1 VTQAAWE
8 RARAAEAAA
17 REQLA
22 AVPSWLWDGTTLP
35 VPVETLADSHYG
47 LFVEEAPDLR
57 SRLGLNGEAH
67 LSGLL
72 LPAERL
78 IMVDAE
84 EAGRAPGRR
93 RFTIT
98 HELGHW
104 VMHCSATSVEPVY
117 CRDVSVREDPA
128 PESTEPGDAT
138 VFLDYPPP
146 NSRPISSPRPCLC
159 LVSCCSPSRARRR
172 SMRSTTSR
180 GCSASRARRCA
191 DGSGRSTRASE
202 GRCQKPASA
211 GNSSGAGQSGLES
224 RPIRRRRPARWPRAR
239 GTR

>member
-1 VTQAAWE
+1 MTEAAWE

-57 SRLGLNGEAH
+57 LRLGLNGQAH

-104 VMHCSATSVEPVY
+104 VMHCSAASVEPVY
-117 CRDVSVREDPA
+117 CRDVSVREDPG
-128 PESTEPGDAT
+128 PQGTEPGEAT
-138 VFLDYPPP
+138 VLFDYPPP
-146 NSRPISSPRPCLC
+146 ELEANQFAAAVLMPRELLLAQSRPTTVDEEYDLARMFA
-159 LVSCCSPSRARRR
+159 VSREALRRR
-172 SMRSTTSR
+172 LWSL
-180 GCSASRARRCA
+180 
-191 DGSGRSTRASE
+191 D
-202 GRCQKPASA
+202 Q
-211 GNSSGAGQSGLES
+211 GL
-224 RPIRRRRPARWPRAR
+224 
-239 GTR
+239 

>member
-22 AVPSWLWDGTTLP
+22 AVPSWLWDGATLP

-57 SRLGLNGEAH
+57 SRLGLNGHAH

-104 VMHCSATSVEPVY
+104 VMHCLATSVEPVY
-117 CRDVSVREDPA
+117 CRDVTVREDPA
-128 PESTEPGDAT
+128 PEDTEPGEAG
-138 VFLDYPPP
+138 VLLDYPPP
-146 NSRPISSPRPCLC
+146 ELEANQFAAAVLMPRELLLARPRPSTVDEEYDLARVFG
-159 LVSCCSPSRARRR
+159 VSREALRRR
-172 SMRSTTSR
+172 IWSL
-180 GCSASRARRCA
+180 
-191 DGSGRSTRASE
+191 D
-202 GRCQKPASA
+202 Q
-211 GNSSGAGQSGLES
+211 GL
-224 RPIRRRRPARWPRAR
+224 
-239 GTR
+239 

>member
-1 VTQAAWE
+1 MTEAAWE

-57 SRLGLNGEAH
+57 LRLGLDGQAH

-104 VMHCSATSVEPVY
+104 VMHCSAASVEPVY
-117 CRDVSVREDPA
+117 CRDLSVREDPA
-128 PESTEPGDAT
+128 PQGTEPGEAT
-138 VFLDYPPP
+138 VLLDYPLPELEANQFAAAVLMP
-146 NSRPISSPRPCLC
+146 RELLLDQPRPTTVDEEYDLARVFG
-159 LVSCCSPSRARRR
+159 VSREALRRR
-172 SMRSTTSR
+172 LWSL
-180 GCSASRARRCA
+180 
-191 DGSGRSTRASE
+191 D
-202 GRCQKPASA
+202 Q
-211 GNSSGAGQSGLES
+211 GL
-224 RPIRRRRPARWPRAR
+224 
-239 GTR
+239 

>member
-1 VTQAAWE
+1 MTEAAWE

-17 REQLA
+17 REQLT
-22 AVPSWLWDGTTLP
+22 AVPSWLWDGKTLP

-57 SRLGLNGEAH
+57 ARLGLSGHAH

-98 HELGHW
+98 HEIGHW
-104 VMHCSATSVEPVY
+104 VMHCSTASVEPVY
-117 CRDVSVREDPA
+117 CRDVSVREASA
-128 PESTEPGDAT
+128 PDAT
-138 VFLDYPPP
+138 ELAEATVLHDYPPP
-146 NSRPISSPRPCLC
+146 ELEANQFAAAILMPRELLVAQPRPKAVDEEYDLARVFG
-159 LVSCCSPSRARRR
+159 VSREALRRR
-172 SMRSTTSR
+172 LWSL
-180 GCSASRARRCA
+180 
-191 DGSGRSTRASE
+191 D
-202 GRCQKPASA
+202 Q
-211 GNSSGAGQSGLES
+211 GL
-224 RPIRRRRPARWPRAR
+224 
-239 GTR
+239 